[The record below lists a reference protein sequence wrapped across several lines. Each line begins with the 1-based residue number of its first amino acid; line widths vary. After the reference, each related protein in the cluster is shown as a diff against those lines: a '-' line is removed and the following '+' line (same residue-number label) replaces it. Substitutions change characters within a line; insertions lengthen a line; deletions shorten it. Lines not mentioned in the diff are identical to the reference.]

1 MKYCRQCRVFAHKD
15 LTRCPL
21 CGSYLVGAEK
31 AESPPARYERE
42 SEPCVRFVPLDYQ
55 GDFFRHFLRK
65 KSLLL
70 TIAAILIAV
79 LVNRLITPRQQWWG
93 YVVIG
98 GLAVYW
104 CVLQTIYRRRRFYSL
119 LAVCA
124 YALSAALYLID
135 LTISFDLAGNASY
148 FGISLQYAVPGLL
161 FALLITCDVMS
172 FVEKSGYKYYLV
184 SLVLVSVVALVPEIV
199 VLCLTVYR
207 NWLTFPLFC
216 FTLLNLFVVAVLY
229 WKPLKSEM
237 ARKFHT

>member
-104 CVLQTIYRRRRFYSL
+104 CVLAASSRRRR
-119 LAVCA
+119 
-124 YALSAALYLID
+124 
-135 LTISFDLAGNASY
+135 G
-148 FGISLQYAVPGLL
+148 
-161 FALLITCDVMS
+161 
-172 FVEKSGYKYYLV
+172 
-184 SLVLVSVVALVPEIV
+184 
-199 VLCLTVYR
+199 
-207 NWLTFPLFC
+207 
-216 FTLLNLFVVAVLY
+216 
-229 WKPLKSEM
+229 
-237 ARKFHT
+237 

>member
-1 MKYCRQCRVFAHKD
+1 MVGIRRHRRPRG
-15 LTRCPL
+15 L
-21 CGSYLVGAEK
+21 LVRA
-31 AESPPARYERE
+31 ANHLSPQK
-42 SEPCVRFVPLDYQ
+42 V
-55 GDFFRHFLRK
+55 
-65 KSLLL
+65 
-70 TIAAILIAV
+70 
-79 LVNRLITPRQQWWG
+79 
-93 YVVIG
+93 
-98 GLAVYW
+98 
-104 CVLQTIYRRRRFYSL
+104 YSL

-199 VLCLTVYR
+199 VLCLPVYR